1 MRPNRKAVNGVIAP
15 GPRLTLWAL
24 YYFVVYVA
32 LPIVGLGLALDAL
45 FYFALREAGRCY
57 GVLCLFT

>member
-1 MRPNRKAVNGVIAP
+1 MWRNRKAVNGVIAP
-15 GPRLTLWAL
+15 GPRFTFWAL

-32 LPIVGLGLALDAL
+32 LPIVGLGLAIDVL

-57 GVLCLFT
+57 GVLCLFE